1 MEDVTFSNVAPV
13 MAVRDLDREGDVLAV
28 ELVRRGVVRVPGRY
42 EVAADAW
49 SAAML
54 IAEQAGR
61 LDSVIADL
69 KELAVVGEF
78 IVPPRGVV
86 QRDFQALHIDF
97 GLPRVGADAVAVA
110 RFTALHCA
118 ADLTASGAATRMVP
132 LAGLL
137 GQRNWPDPDVLIDRL
152 RAKSADDEAVEG
164 VLARVVEALD
174 QTRDLPAKDSD
185 GFLCGMEFAS
195 LADERRYFARHGMSL
210 ESAEQEIVLEPGEL
224 LVFDN
229 LVMAHGRRG
238 QRQTNEL
245 HQLCVGFPSV
255 EPADQAKL
263 LEQVLMRLVG
273 GAALGV
279 VNRTPVASHS

>member
-13 MAVRDLDREGDVLAV
+13 MAVRDLDREGDVLAA

-42 EVAADAW
+42 EAPADAW
-49 SAAML
+49 SAAMQ
-54 IAEQAGR
+54 IAAQAGR
-61 LDSVIADL
+61 LDSVIDL
-69 KELAVVGEF
+69 QELAVVGEF
-78 IVPPRGVV
+78 TVPPRGVV

-97 GLPRVGADAVAVA
+97 GLPRVGADAVAVT

-118 ADLTASGAATRMVP
+118 ADLVASGAATRMVS

-137 GQRNWPDPDVLIDRL
+137 GQRSWPAPDVLIDRL

-195 LADERRYFARHGMSL
+195 LDDERRYFAQHGMSL

-229 LVMAHGRRG
+229 LAMAHGRRG
-238 QRQTNEL
+238 RRQTNEL

-255 EPADQAKL
+255 EPADQAEL
-263 LEQVLMRLVG
+263 LEWMLTRLVG
-273 GAALGV
+273 GRLSSG
-279 VNRTPVASHS
+279 S